1 MSPPRK
7 TPLHSVH
14 EELGATFTEFA
25 GWHMPLRYTGD
36 TAEHNA
42 VRESAGLFDLTHM
55 GEIRISG
62 PQAGEALDY
71 ALLAHASAIKVGR
84 ARYTMICDA
93 SGGVLD
99 DLIVYRTGEH
109 EYMVVANAANA
120 AVVSSELAERVRG
133 FDAQHN
139 DVSESYALLAVQGP
153 RAAEI
158 LAPLTTTNLDE
169 VRYFAGYETRVV
181 GCEALLA
188 RTGYTGEDGFELFV
202 ATEDALAVWRALS
215 DSGAD
220 HDLRPAGLSCR
231 DTLRLESGMPLH
243 GHELSTE
250 LTPFHANLGRVV
262 KLDKPGDFVGRKALA
277 EVAENPPER
286 TLVGLRGSERRAPR
300 HGYRVLDQEGAEV
313 GTVTSG
319 APSPTLGHPIAMAYV
334 DHSVGEPGTT
344 LQVDIRGRS
353 AAVEV
358 VELPFYRRNR

>member
-71 ALLAHASAIKVGR
+71 ALLTHASAIKVGR

-120 AVVSSELAERVRG
+120 AVVSSELSERVRG

-139 DVSESYALLAVQGP
+139 DVSENYALIAVQGP
-153 RAAEI
+153 RAVDI

-169 VRYFAGYETRVV
+169 VRYFAGYESRVA
-181 GCEALLA
+181 GCEVLLA

-202 ATEDALAVWRALS
+202 ATEDAPVVWRALS

-353 AAVEV
+353 AVVEV